1 MMPTTGPKHSS
12 FMIRMRWFTR
22 VSNAGATFWA
32 PAAAASAMTS
42 RISAAA
48 RARTTGPNGDG
59 AFDELVVQRP
69 CDVDALDA
77 AAGLARIEEGAV
89 DQGVDRVVQLG
100 VGSHI
105 GRIAAAQLQAY
116 TDKAPRRAFLDD
128 APAAHRSGK

>member
-1 MMPTTGPKHSS
+1 M
-12 FMIRMRWFTR
+12 
-22 VSNAGATFWA
+22 
-32 PAAAASAMTS
+32 
-42 RISAAA
+42 
-48 RARTTGPNGDG
+48 RARRKASLHSQYRNRIAQYVTVRQGDG

-89 DQGVDRVVQLG
+89 AQGVDRVVQLG

-105 GRIAAAQLQAY
+105 GRIVAAQLQAY